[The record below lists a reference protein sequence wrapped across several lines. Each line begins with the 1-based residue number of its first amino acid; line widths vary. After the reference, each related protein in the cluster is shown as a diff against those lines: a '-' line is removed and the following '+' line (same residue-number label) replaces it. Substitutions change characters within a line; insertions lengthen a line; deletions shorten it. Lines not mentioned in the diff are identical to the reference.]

1 MKDHEGSHREVSG
14 ERAMRGCR
22 ACLLVPDA
30 LLPSDALLT
39 SIVIQPS
46 SADSVRA
53 NRALFVLR
61 IFRVRTRLC
70 AYISLIIFLPRH
82 TPSYMPSPVTAF
94 VAAMC
99 HLIVC
104 GKRVRRISSA
114 ILDTDAARGRSCA
127 QTRMQICLVVSV
139 FDQREE
145 R

>member
-1 MKDHEGSHREVSG
+1 MKEQCEAAAPASLSQTLR
-14 ERAMRGCR
+14 C
-22 ACLLVPDA
+22 PQT
-30 LLPSDALLT
+30 LLT

-99 HLIVC
+99 HLIV
-104 GKRVRRISSA
+104 
-114 ILDTDAARGRSCA
+114 
-127 QTRMQICLVVSV
+127 
-139 FDQREE
+139 
-145 R
+145 